1 MNEELYPGSEATA
14 AVPNRPGGGGV
25 IIDLHRRRL
34 QLLQASVDKTRGKLE
49 KLQRRLIRGE
59 LKKGRLRR
67 KLLERKRA
75 LSELEQRLEGHQ
87 EQKADS
93 GHLTSGQ

>member
-1 MNEELYPGSEATA
+1 MNEELYPESEATA
-14 AVPNRPGGGGV
+14 AVPNCPGGGGV

-34 QLLQASVDKTRGKLE
+34 RLLQASVNKTRGKLE

-67 KLLERKRA
+67 KLLARKRA
-75 LSELEQRLEGHQ
+75 LSELEQRLGGRQ
-87 EQKADS
+87 EQTAVS
-93 GHLTSGQ
+93 GHLTSDQ

>member
-1 MNEELYPGSEATA
+1 MSEEIYPGSEETA
-14 AVPNRPGGGGV
+14 AVPNRPGSGGV
-25 IIDLHRRRL
+25 VIDLHRRRL
-34 QLLQASVDKTRGKLE
+34 QSLQASVDKTRGKLE

-75 LSELEQRLEGHQ
+75 VSELEQRLGGHP
-87 EQKADS
+87 EQKAGS
-93 GHLTSGQ
+93 GQLTSDQ

>member
-1 MNEELYPGSEATA
+1 MNDDFYPGSEAA
-14 AVPNRPGGGGV
+14 AATPIHPADSGV
-25 IIDLHRRRL
+25 VVDLHRRRL

-49 KLQRRLIRGE
+49 KLQRRLVRGE

-75 LSELEQRLEGHQ
+75 LSELEQRLGHLQ
-87 EQKADS
+87 EQKTAP
-93 GHLTSGQ
+93 GHFTSGQ